1 MTIQGFKGFNEA
13 LQCQGFQY
21 AVGQTYAIDKKP
33 VRCTENG
40 FHFCEFPFDVWGY
53 YSPALSRFCAV
64 TGDGAVDYGNDDS
77 KVAVSQLHIGSEIGL
92 PGLINAG
99 VKVIL
104 ERVKWETQKE
114 SNTGYRSAATNTGNG
129 SVATNTG
136 VQSVATNTGEQSV
149 ATNTGEQSA
158 ATNTGWGSAATN
170 TGVQSAAT
178 NTGYRSA
185 ATNTGYRSAATNTG
199 WRSAAT
205 NTGWRSAA
213 TNTGEQS
220 AATNTGWRSA
230 ATNTGYRSAATNTG
244 NQSAA
249 TNTGNGSVATVE
261 GQESVALAMGYQSR
275 AKGALGCWLVLAEW
289 DAAGKHIQDV
299 QSVRVDGERIQ
310 ANTWYRLKQGQFVV
324 DAGEE

>member
-114 SNTGYRSAATNTGNG
+114 SNTGYRSAATNTG
-129 SVATNTG
+129 
-136 VQSVATNTGEQSV
+136 
-149 ATNTGEQSA
+149 
-158 ATNTGWGSAATN
+158 W
-170 TGVQSAAT
+170 
-178 NTGYRSA
+178 
-185 ATNTGYRSAATNTG
+185 
-199 WRSAAT
+199 
-205 NTGWRSAA
+205 
-213 TNTGEQS
+213 
-220 AATNTGWRSA
+220 
-230 ATNTGYRSAATNTG
+230 RSAATNTG

-249 TNTGNGSVATVE
+249 TNTGYRSAAIVE

-289 DAAGKHIQDV
+289 DAAGQHIQDV
-299 QSVRVDGERIQ
+299 QLVRVDGDRIQ
-310 ANTWYRLKQGQFVV
+310 ANVWYRLEQGQFVV
-324 DAGEE
+324 DGGEELYDNE

>member
-114 SNTGYRSAATNTGNG
+114 SNTGYRSAATNTG
-129 SVATNTG
+129 
-136 VQSVATNTGEQSV
+136 VQ
-149 ATNTGEQSA
+149 
-158 ATNTGWGSAATN
+158 
-170 TGVQSAAT
+170 
-178 NTGYRSA
+178 
-185 ATNTGYRSAATNTG
+185 
-199 WRSAAT
+199 
-205 NTGWRSAA
+205 SAA

-230 ATNTGYRSAATNTG
+230 AI
-244 NQSAA
+244 
-249 TNTGNGSVATVE
+249 VE

>member
-53 YSPALSRFCAV
+53 YSPASSRFCAV
-64 TGDGAVDYGNDDS
+64 TGEGEVDRGEEDS
-77 KVAVSQLHIGSEIGL
+77 KIAVSKLHIGSEIGL

-114 SNTGYRSAATNTGNG
+114 SNTGYRSAATNTGWG
-129 SVATNTG
+129 SA
-136 VQSVATNTGEQSV
+136 

-158 ATNTGWGSAATN
+158 ATNTGNQSAATNTGEQSAATN

-185 ATNTGYRSAATNTG
+185 AI
-199 WRSAAT
+199 
-205 NTGWRSAA
+205 
-213 TNTGEQS
+213 
-220 AATNTGWRSA
+220 
-230 ATNTGYRSAATNTG
+230 
-244 NQSAA
+244 
-249 TNTGNGSVATVE
+249 VE

-289 DAAGKHIQDV
+289 DAAGKHILDV
-299 QSVRVDGERIQ
+299 QSVRGDGERIQ

>member
-129 SVATNTG
+129 SVAT
-136 VQSVATNTGEQSV
+136 
-149 ATNTGEQSA
+149 
-158 ATNTGWGSAATN
+158 
-170 TGVQSAAT
+170 
-178 NTGYRSA
+178 
-185 ATNTGYRSAATNTG
+185 
-199 WRSAAT
+199 
-205 NTGWRSAA
+205 
-213 TNTGEQS
+213 
-220 AATNTGWRSA
+220 
-230 ATNTGYRSAATNTG
+230 
-244 NQSAA
+244 
-249 TNTGNGSVATVE
+249 VE

>member
-114 SNTGYRSAATNTGNG
+114 SNTGYRSAATNTG
-129 SVATNTG
+129 
-136 VQSVATNTGEQSV
+136 
-149 ATNTGEQSA
+149 
-158 ATNTGWGSAATN
+158 
-170 TGVQSAAT
+170 
-178 NTGYRSA
+178 
-185 ATNTGYRSAATNTG
+185 
-199 WRSAAT
+199 
-205 NTGWRSAA
+205 WRSAA

-220 AATNTGWRSA
+220 AATNTG
-230 ATNTGYRSAATNTG
+230 YRSAAI
-244 NQSAA
+244 
-249 TNTGNGSVATVE
+249 VE

>member
-1 MTIQGFKGFNEA
+1 MTIAGYKGFDEQ
-13 LQCQGFQY
+13 LQCRGLQY
-21 AVGQTYAIDKKP
+21 VVGKTYETDQQPI
-33 VRCTENG
+33 RCTENG
-40 FHFCEFPFDVWGY
+40 FHLCEHPFDVWAY
-53 YSPALSRFCAV
+53 YPPASSRFCAV
-64 TGDGAVDYGNDDS
+64 TGEGEVDRGEEDS
-77 KVAVSQLHIGSEIGL
+77 KIAVSKLHIGSEIGL

-114 SNTGYRSAATNTGNG
+114 SNTGYRSAATNTG
-129 SVATNTG
+129 
-136 VQSVATNTGEQSV
+136 VQSA

-158 ATNTGWGSAATN
+158 ATNTGNQSAATN

-185 ATNTGYRSAATNTG
+185 AI
-199 WRSAAT
+199 
-205 NTGWRSAA
+205 
-213 TNTGEQS
+213 
-220 AATNTGWRSA
+220 
-230 ATNTGYRSAATNTG
+230 
-244 NQSAA
+244 
-249 TNTGNGSVATVE
+249 VE